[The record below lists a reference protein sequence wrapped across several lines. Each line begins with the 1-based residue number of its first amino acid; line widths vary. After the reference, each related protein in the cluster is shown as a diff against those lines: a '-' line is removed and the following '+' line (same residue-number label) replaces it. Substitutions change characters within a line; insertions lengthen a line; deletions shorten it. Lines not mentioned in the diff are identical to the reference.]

1 MALPAP
7 FLSPRQLR
15 ERLDEVRVVDCRWSL
30 DGSEGREQY
39 RQGHL
44 PGAVFVDLDA
54 ELAAPPSP
62 AAGRHPLPDP
72 EDFAAAMSRAGIG
85 DGDTVVAYDTAGGAI
100 AARLAWMLRVLDH
113 PAAVLD
119 GGMDAWDGPLE
130 SGEVT
135 PAPADFTARP
145 WPAEAIAEADDVA
158 ATVAAGGVV
167 VDARAAERYRGEVEP
182 VDPRPGHVPGA
193 VNVPFAGNLAEG
205 RLRPDVE
212 LRQRFLD
219 AGVAPDRDVVVYCGS
234 GVTACHDVLAM
245 ELAGLSRPRLFVGSW
260 SAWSSDPDR
269 PAATGPEPG

>member
-39 RQGHL
+39 RQGHV
-44 PGAVFVDLDA
+44 PWAVFVDLDA
-54 ELAAPPSP
+54 ELAAPSSP
-62 AAGRHPLPDP
+62 DAGRHPLPDP

-100 AARLAWMLRVLDH
+100 AARLVWMLRVLDH

-119 GGMDAWDGPLE
+119 GGLDAWDGPLE

-145 WPAEAIAEADDVA
+145 WPPEAIAEADDVA

-167 VDARAAERYRGEVEP
+167 VDARATERYRGEVEP

-212 LRQRFLD
+212 LRERFLD
-219 AGVAPDRDVVVYCGS
+219 AGVAPDREVVVYCGS

-245 ELAGLSRPRLFVGSW
+245 ELAGLPRPRLFVGSW